1 MNFVL
6 NVDFDPGD
14 AVSPKFIFVFN
25 YLTAP
30 PPRQLQATRNSS
42 DTCFGDFLGDL
53 QKYVI
58 FSQSDILCFC
68 LFLKT

>member
-30 PPRQLQATRNSS
+30 PSRQLQATRSS
-42 DTCFGDFLGDL
+42 SYMFIYVSVLDKACLAKDL
-53 QKYVI
+53 DMQK
-58 FSQSDILCFC
+58 
-68 LFLKT
+68 